1 MIPPSGW
8 NPAFSAQDKQEYA
21 NLFLYIQPIH
31 GDIIANIM
39 AQMIIFKKKYH
50 LKYSEEQEKKIA
62 DVFKRPKSHK
72 AITRS
77 AEASILKQ

>member
-8 NPAFSAQDKQEYA
+8 NPAFSAHDKQEYA
-21 NLFLYIQPIH
+21 TLFLYIQPIH

-62 DVFKRPKSHK
+62 DVFKRHK
-72 AITRS
+72 CYTITRS
-77 AEASILKQ
+77 A